1 MSRGRTTPRP
11 QKVTPE
17 DVIEWREPPAKGN
30 ADGLSW
36 ASVLSPLLKKQGQ
49 WAMIRVFDTPE
60 KAASAQSNL
69 SGRRVVIP
77 QPTHN
82 WSFASRGIEL
92 FACYHGKLDARNR
105 PAAPTPRKTA
115 AKVAAAAS
123 KTKTAASKTAASKNG
138 AKSKTAASKSKTAT
152 SKTRGRDSGRS
163 VR

>member
-1 MSRGRTTPRP
+1 MRSRGRTTPRP
-11 QKVTPE
+11 KPVTPE

-36 ASVLSPLLKKQGQ
+36 ASILSPLLKKQGQ
-49 WAMIRVFDTPE
+49 WAMIRAFDTPE

-92 FACYHGKLDARNR
+92 FACYHGKLDAKNR
-105 PAAPTPRKTA
+105 PVPATRKSRGTS
-115 AKVAAAAS
+115 AAS
-123 KTKTAASKTAASKNG
+123 KTKTAASKNG
-138 AKSKTAASKSKTAT
+138 GKSKTAAAKSKTAT
-152 SKTRGRDSGRS
+152 SKTKGRTSDRS